1 MSDENKVEEN
11 NEAVAEESAAQ
22 TNSASKSD
30 GVEMNGL
37 YAFKVGMSAVYSED
51 GQRIP
56 VTVMKYEPMV
66 VSQVK
71 TEEKDGYKAVQVA
84 FRADR
89 ASQTNQAT
97 KTKLSKAGFENGA
110 KFLKEFRSSDLGDFQ
125 VGQKVS
131 LDSFKKGD
139 TVVITGTSKGH
150 GFAGVMKRWDF
161 GGGPATH
168 GAGFHRTGGS
178 IGNRTWPGRV
188 MAGRRMPGRFG
199 GDTVTVKSVQ
209 VVDVIA
215 EENVILLKGPVPG
228 SRNSLVKLV
237 KA

>member
-1 MSDENKVEEN
+1 MSDENKIEDN
-11 NEAVAEESAAQ
+11 SEAPAVDSADQAS
-22 TNSASKSD
+22 SAPQSE
-30 GVEMNGL
+30 GVEMGGL
-37 YAFKVGMSAVYSED
+37 FAFKVGMSAVYSED
-51 GQRIP
+51 GERIP
-56 VTVMKYEPMV
+56 VTVLKYEPMV
-66 VSQVK
+66 VSQLK
-71 TEEKDGYKAVQVA
+71 TDEKDGYKAIQVA
-84 FRADR
+84 FRPDR
-89 ASQTNQAT
+89 ASRTTQSN
-97 KTKLSKAGFENGA
+97 KSKLSKAGFENGA
-110 KFLKEFRSSDLGDFQ
+110 KFLKEFRSSDLGSVG

-131 LDSFKKGD
+131 IDSVKKGD